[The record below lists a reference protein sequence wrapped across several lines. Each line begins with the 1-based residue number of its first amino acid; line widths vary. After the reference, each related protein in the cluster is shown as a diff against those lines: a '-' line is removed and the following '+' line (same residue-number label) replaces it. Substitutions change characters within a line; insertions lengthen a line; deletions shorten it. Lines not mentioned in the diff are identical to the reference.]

1 MSIEIE
7 RRANHPFAAAL
18 SRWVF
23 PAILGVMLSLVFT
36 GCSTPPPRALREELA
51 DIGIFSPRRLGVG
64 NANLVNL
71 GQLLFF
77 DSELSGNRN
86 MSCGTCHVPQ
96 AHAGDGRYLAIGEHG
111 RRLWRQTLE
120 PFNGSFRESL
130 FWDGRVYRS
139 GTTIVAPVPVPGDV
153 RSVLEAQALL
163 PMLDRDEMRGQPG
176 DVGEGGR
183 VNELAN
189 FSDDATTE
197 VWSAIM
203 SRLLVFPGYRNAFQ
217 TAYPGVPLTE
227 MGIIHV
233 ARAIVA
239 FELHLWEL
247 ADSAFDRYLG
257 SVSIP
262 GDDFVLDALAIEG
275 ARLFVGD
282 AGCVRCHAGPLL
294 TDEQFHNIGVPPM
307 GEGRGPDGLD
317 EGRMEMTGL
326 AADRFRFRT
335 PPLRNVALTPPYMH
349 NGAYSDLTDV
359 IEHHLHP
366 EAALARYDSAHI
378 PTDIEVHRD
387 SFGEVLAELD
397 PQLAPIRELTPD
409 EVFRLVRFL
418 ESLSSEVELTV
429 SDRPGAGIP
438 LTVPS
443 GLPVHLATPDVH

>member
-1 MSIEIE
+1 MSNDLE
-7 RRANHPFAAAL
+7 RRGRTSFAAAL
-18 SRWVF
+18 VLCALL
-23 PAILGVMLSLVFT
+23 PA
-36 GCSTPPPRALREELA
+36 GCNAPPRTELRDEMA
-51 DIGIFSPRRLGVG
+51 DLGIFSPRRLGVG
-64 NANLVNL
+64 NAALVNL

-86 MSCGTCHVPQ
+86 MSCGTCHVPE

-130 FWDGRVYRS
+130 FWDGRVYRTGS
-139 GTTIVAPVPVPGDV
+139 TIVAPVPVPGDV

-163 PMLDRDEMRGQPG
+163 PLLDRDEMRGQPG
-176 DVGEGGR
+176 DLDGAGR

-189 FSDDATTE
+189 FGDDATTE

-203 SRLLVFPGYRNAFQ
+203 SRLMAFSGYRSAFSA
-217 TAYPGVPLTE
+217 AYPGVPITE
-227 MGIIHV
+227 IGIIHV

-247 ADSAFDRYLG
+247 SDSAFDRYLG
-257 SVSIP
+257 SVGVP
-262 GDDFVLDALAIEG
+262 GDDFVLDPLAQEG
-275 ARLFVGD
+275 ARLFIGE

-294 TDEQFHNIGVPPM
+294 TDERFHNIGVPPM

-317 EGRMEMTGL
+317 EGRMEVTGL

-349 NGAYSDLTDV
+349 NGAYADLAEA
-359 IEHHLHP
+359 IEHHLDP
-366 EAALARYDSAHI
+366 AAALARYDGTHVPEEI
-378 PTDIEVHRD
+378 DVHRD
-387 SFGEVLAELD
+387 RFGEVLENLD
-397 PQLAPIRELTPD
+397 PELGPSRELTSED
-409 EVFRLVRFL
+409 VFLLVRFL
-418 ESLSSEVELTV
+418 ESLSSDVELTL
-429 SDRPGAGIP
+429 SERPGAGVP

-443 GLPVHLATPDVH
+443 GLPITLADPDVH

>member
-1 MSIEIE
+1 MKTE
-7 RRANHPFAAAL
+7 RRANDPFVAAL
-18 SRWVF
+18 ARWALASIAVGLI
-23 PAILGVMLSLVFT
+23 A
-36 GCSTPPPRALREELA
+36 GCSSPPPRDLREELA
-51 DIGIFSPRRLGVG
+51 DVGIFSPRRLGVG

-77 DSELSGNRN
+77 DPELSGNRN

-139 GTTIVAPVPVPGDV
+139 GGRVIAPVPVPGDV

-163 PMLDRDEMRGQPG
+163 PLLDRDEMRGQPG

-183 VNELAN
+183 LNELAN
-189 FSDDATTE
+189 FGDDASTE

-203 SRLLVFPGYRNAFQ
+203 SRLLVFSGYRDAFMA
-217 TAYPGVPLTE
+217 AYPGVPLSE
-227 MGIIHV
+227 IGIIHV

-247 ADSAFDRYLG
+247 SDSAFDRYLG
-257 SVSIP
+257 SVSSP
-262 GDDFVLDALAIEG
+262 GDDFALDAVAMDG

-282 AGCVRCHAGPLL
+282 AGCVRCHAGSLL
-294 TDEQFHNIGVPPM
+294 TDEGFHNIGVPPL

-317 EGRMEMTGL
+317 EGRMEFTGE
-326 AADRFRFRT
+326 ASDRFRFRT

-349 NGAYSDLTDV
+349 NGAYVDLTEV
-359 IEHHLHP
+359 IEHHLNP
-366 EAALARYDSAHI
+366 TAALASYDGSHVPA
-378 PTDIEVHRD
+378 DIEVHRD
-387 SFGEVLAELD
+387 RFGEVLEDID
-397 PQLAPIRELTPD
+397 PELAPVRELSPG
-409 EVFRLVRFL
+409 EIFSLVRFL
-418 ESLSSEVELTV
+418 ESLSSEVELGV
-429 SDRPGAGIP
+429 SMRPGAGIP
-438 LTVPS
+438 VTLPS
-443 GLPVHLATPDVH
+443 GLPVILATPDVH